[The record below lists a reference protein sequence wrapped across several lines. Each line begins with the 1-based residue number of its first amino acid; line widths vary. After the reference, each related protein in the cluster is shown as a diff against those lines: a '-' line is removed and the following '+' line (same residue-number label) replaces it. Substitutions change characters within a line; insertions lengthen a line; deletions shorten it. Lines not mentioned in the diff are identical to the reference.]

1 MKKTLYQ
8 NAGIMFFA
16 IVIVATIIISD
27 VTQMSLDQN
36 PLKLVV
42 MLMALFTIGESIR
55 QAIKKR
61 ERGSEFCGCFATLI
75 GCKNTIC

>member
-36 PLKLVV
+36 PLKLVA
-42 MLMALFTIGESIR
+42 MLMALFAVGECIR
-55 QAIKKR
+55 QAIEK
-61 ERGSEFCGCFATLI
+61 
-75 GCKNTIC
+75 

>member
-8 NAGIMFFA
+8 NAGIIFSA
-16 IVIVATIIISD
+16 IVIIATIIISD

-42 MLMALFTIGESIR
+42 EI
-55 QAIKKR
+55 
-61 ERGSEFCGCFATLI
+61 
-75 GCKNTIC
+75 

>member
-8 NAGIMFFA
+8 NAGIMFSA
-16 IVIVATIIISD
+16 IVIIATIIISD

-42 MLMALFTIGESIR
+42 MLMALFTIGECIR
-55 QAIKKR
+55 QAIKK
-61 ERGSEFCGCFATLI
+61 
-75 GCKNTIC
+75 